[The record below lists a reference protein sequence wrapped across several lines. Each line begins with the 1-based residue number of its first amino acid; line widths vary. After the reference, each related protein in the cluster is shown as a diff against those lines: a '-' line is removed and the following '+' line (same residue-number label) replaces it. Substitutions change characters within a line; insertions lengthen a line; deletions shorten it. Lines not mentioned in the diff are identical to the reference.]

1 MSKFYHAGFVQSKIV
16 QSKIDFHFA
25 VLDTIPG
32 IKGASLLR
40 SPLQKEVDLLLY
52 PRLIGN
58 STQDDFGLGACE
70 RFGDFDAIGEIIFQ
84 FFDVGD
90 DEDFF
95 KILADD
101 IDRLNQALAPLGVLV
116 AKTLIDD
123 QGLQLGAG
131 ASGQDAA

>member
-1 MSKFYHAGFVQSKIV
+1 MYLG
-16 QSKIDFHFA
+16 
-25 VLDTIPG
+25 L
-32 IKGASLLR
+32 
-40 SPLQKEVDLLLY
+40 VD
-52 PRLIGN
+52 N
-58 STQDDFGLGACE
+58 STQDDFSPGACE
-70 RFGDFDAIGEIIFQ
+70 RFGDLDAVGEIIFQ

-90 DEDFF
+90 DQDLF

-101 IDRLNQALAPLGVLV
+101 VDGFDQALAPLGVLV